1 MGKMSISE
9 PVPNGQRG
17 ITLIALVITII
28 VLLILA
34 AVSIATLTGENGI
47 VTQAGNAAE
56 ETRGAEVEERVNLWK
71 SEIKSAEY
79 TNASVKTDEELLEEM
94 KTAGILFEEEID
106 REGQTIKIG
115 DRIIDYTANVELTDI
130 YVALYNDGTLV
141 FNNKNDFDTTKLA
154 EGWVIENIKGKH
166 YGFYTDDGVPPWNDY
181 ADQIRKVEFAGKIVP
196 EYTSMWFMN
205 MHNLTSL
212 DLSRLNTSKVTDM
225 SAMFSGVGLTEIN
238 LINFDT
244 SQVTDMNSMFSDN
257 LLTSL
262 DLSSFDTSN
271 VTTMEYMFN
280 RCENLSAINLKSF
293 NTSKV
298 ERMNGMFS
306 DCKNLT
312 SLDLSNFDT
321 SNVKLMT
328 EMFYGC
334 SKLTSLNLSN
344 FNTSKVTS
352 MRTMFYNCAQLK
364 TITVGSKWT
373 TDNVNDSDNMFG
385 NCTALVGGLGTVY
398 DANYT
403 DKTYAHIDG
412 GTENPGYLTASGS

>member
-1 MGKMSISE
+1 
-9 PVPNGQRG
+9 
-17 ITLIALVITII
+17 
-28 VLLILA
+28 
-34 AVSIATLTGENGI
+34 
-47 VTQAGNAAE
+47 
-56 ETRGAEVEERVNLWK
+56 
-71 SEIKSAEY
+71 
-79 TNASVKTDEELLEEM
+79 
-94 KTAGILFEEEID
+94 
-106 REGQTIKIG
+106 
-115 DRIIDYTANVELTDI
+115 
-130 YVALYNDGTLV
+130 
-141 FNNKNDFDTTKLA
+141 
-154 EGWVIENIKGKH
+154 
-166 YGFYTDDGVPPWNDY
+166 
-181 ADQIRKVEFAGKIVP
+181 
-196 EYTSMWFMN
+196 
-205 MHNLTSL
+205 
-212 DLSRLNTSKVTDM
+212 
-225 SAMFSGVGLTEIN
+225 
-238 LINFDT
+238 
-244 SQVTDMNSMFSDN
+244 
-257 LLTSL
+257 
-262 DLSSFDTSN
+262 
-271 VTTMEYMFN
+271 MEYMFN